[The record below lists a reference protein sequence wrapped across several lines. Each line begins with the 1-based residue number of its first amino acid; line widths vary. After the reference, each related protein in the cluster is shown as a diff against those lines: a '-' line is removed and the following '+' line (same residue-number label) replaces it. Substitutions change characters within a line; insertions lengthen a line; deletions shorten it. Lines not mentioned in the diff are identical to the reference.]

1 MKKNTINANSIST
14 IILTSIFLS
23 LVVAEINFNIKKS
36 WYSGTDIEIAKSS
49 EQTERKQS
57 DRALIMA
64 GSGTTLPINGIIVQ
78 EFSQAHPEIKIE
90 IPPSIGTAGAI
101 QAVAER
107 EIPIGLASREL
118 LGKERQLPVKLIPY
132 AKTPIVIGAH
142 QSVSDENITYQE
154 LVQIYQGKKTRWNN
168 GDEIIV
174 LTRQPGDSI
183 NVVLEQKIPNFK
195 EAYRESYRAR
205 RWITLFTDKE
215 ANRILAEV
223 PKAIGVSDL
232 GSIVTE
238 KLPIKILN
246 VAGIA
251 PTPENIKNGKY
262 GLYKTLYFVLPEQG
276 NIAPEAKAYI
286 DFVLSDRGKKI
297 LQANGYLPIEEQ

>member
-1 MKKNTINANSIST
+1 MKKSIINKNNLRT
-14 IILTSIFLS
+14 IILISTLL
-23 LVVAEINFNIKKS
+23 LVGILGIGLKTE
-36 WYSGTDIEIAKSS
+36 KSS
-49 EQTERKQS
+49 SSRSKIEPEKTVTNES
-57 DRALIMA
+57 NSTIIMA
-64 GSGTTLPINGIIVQ
+64 GSGTTLPINGIMVK
-78 EFSQAHPEIKIE
+78 EFARERSEIKIE
-90 IPPSIGTAGAI
+90 IPPSIGTEGAI
-101 QAVAER
+101 RAVAEK

-118 LGKERQLPVKLIPY
+118 QKKEEKLPVKLIPY

-142 QSVSDENITYQE
+142 QNVSDDNITYQE
-154 LVQIYQGKKTRWNN
+154 LVQIYRGKKTRWSD
-168 GDEIIV
+168 GREIIV

-183 NVVLEQKIPNFK
+183 NVVLEREIPNFK
-195 EAYRESYRAR
+195 AAYQESYQAK

-246 VAGIA
+246 VAGVA
-251 PTPENIKNGKY
+251 PTTENIKNGKY
-262 GLYKTLYFVLPEQG
+262 VLFKTLYFVLPEKG
-276 NIAPEAKAYI
+276 KINPEVRAYI

-297 LQANGYLPIEEQ
+297 LRANGYLPIEEE